1 MAIHAESEINVNRRH
16 PVTLNVMRHR
26 FVKYGDSM
34 IQQRIGDLLEIE
46 EGGKHFYV
54 VVLTKVVMF
63 GGNILFVFHND
74 GKKCEVSDFASD
86 SRGFNICA
94 DLLLPKRDGRV
105 ARLHRYEDVTPF
117 WRSKFAK
124 STVEYR
130 LGVKA
135 KEWFIYDINKLD
147 SQHIARVPRLNPEY
161 RMAMDSGCHSFDLVT
176 SKVLAR
182 YTPDQNEH
190 I

>member
-1 MAIHAESEINVNRRH
+1 
-16 PVTLNVMRHR
+16 
-26 FVKYGDSM
+26 M

-46 EGGKHFYV
+46 EGGNYFYV
-54 VVLTKVVMF
+54 VVLSKVILF
-63 GGNILFVFHND
+63 GGNILFAFHNE
-74 GKKCEVSDFASD
+74 GERREVSSLT
-86 SRGFNICA
+86 SECSGFNICA
-94 DLLLPKRDGRV
+94 DLLLPKREDRV
-105 ARLHRYEDVTPF
+105 LRLHRYADVSPF

-124 STVEYR
+124 ATNEYR

-135 KEWFIYDINKLD
+135 KEWFIYNIDDLGG
-147 SQHIARVPRLNPEY
+147 QHIARIAKLTPEY
-161 RMAMDSGCHSFDLVT
+161 REAMDIGSHTFDLVA

>member
-1 MAIHAESEINVNRRH
+1 
-16 PVTLNVMRHR
+16 
-26 FVKYGDSM
+26 M

-46 EGGKHFYV
+46 EDGKYFYV

-63 GGNILFVFHND
+63 GGNILFAFHND
-74 GKKCEVSDFASD
+74 GKKCKVSNLVSDS
-86 SRGFNICA
+86 SGFNICA
-94 DLLLPKRDGRV
+94 DLHLPKREGRV
-105 ARLHRYEDVTPF
+105 TRLHRYEDVTPF
-117 WRSKFAK
+117 WRSKLAK

-135 KEWFIYDINKLD
+135 KEWFIYKIDDLGG
-147 SQHIARVPRLNPEY
+147 QHIARVAQLTPEY
-161 RMAMDSGCHSFDLVT
+161 RMAMDSGCYSFDLVAG
-176 SKVLAR
+176 KVLAR